1 VVEKPTIRPAVPNFG
16 SGPTCKR
23 PGWCVANLSG
33 ALVGRSHR
41 SKEGRGRLRQAIEL
55 TREVAG
61 IPKDYLIGI
70 MPGSD
75 TGAFECAMWSLL
87 GPRTVTVLDYES
99 FGQGWATDV
108 TKQLKLP
115 AKVLK
120 AEYGRLPNL
129 AEVDWNGDVVF
140 CYNGT
145 TSGVR
150 VPEACPPPAD
160 RGGLTLC
167 DATSA
172 IFAMPLPWDR
182 LDATTFSW
190 QKSLGG
196 EAAHG
201 MLILSPRAVERLTSY
216 TPPWPMPKIFRL
228 TKGGKL
234 IDGIFVGDTINT
246 PSMLCVEDYLD
257 ALNWAKG
264 VAFEGKTGLEA
275 LFARSARNLATVADF
290 VTRHDWIDFL
300 AVEPAIRSSTSIC
313 LKIVADWFLKLG
325 AEEQAAFCKKVSG
338 LLEAEK
344 VAFDVNA
351 YRDAPPGFRFWGGP
365 AVDSN
370 DLAAALEWL
379 AWAYETS
386 RPR

>member
-1 VVEKPTIRPAVPNFG
+1 MEKPQARPAVANFG

-23 PGWCVANLSG
+23 PGWNLNALSN

-41 SKEGRGRLRQAIEL
+41 SKAGRARLKQAIDL
-55 TREVAG
+55 TREVAR
-61 IPKDYLIGI
+61 IPQDYLIGI

-75 TGAFECAMWSLL
+75 TGAFEAAMWTML
-87 GPRTVTVLDYES
+87 GPKPVTVLDFES

-108 TKQLKLP
+108 TKQLKLS

-120 AEYGRLPNL
+120 APYGSLPNL
-129 AEVDWNGDVVF
+129 AEIDWNSDVVF
-140 CYNGT
+140 CWNGT
-145 TSGVR
+145 TSGVCI
-150 VPEACPPPAD
+150 PQSSPPPAN

-172 IFAMPLPWDR
+172 VFAMPMPWDR

-201 MLILSPRAVERLTSY
+201 MLVLSPRAVERLTTY
-216 TPPWPMPKIFRL
+216 APPWPLPKIFRL

-246 PSMLCVEDYLD
+246 PSMLCVEDYIDTLT
-257 ALNWAKG
+257 WAKNLSHD
-264 VAFEGKTGLEA
+264 GKTGLDA
-275 LFARSARNLATVADF
+275 LIARSAANLKVVEAFVAK
-290 VTRHDWIDFL
+290 TDWIDFL
-300 AVEPAIRSSTSIC
+300 ASDPACRSSTSIC
-313 LKIVADWFLKLG
+313 LKVVADWFLKLG
-325 AEEQAAFCKKVSG
+325 NEDQAAFCKKVSG
-338 LLEAEK
+338 TLEAEK
-344 VAFDVNA
+344 VAYDVNH

-365 AVDSN
+365 ACDPN
-370 DLAAALEWL
+370 DMAVAMEWL

-386 RPR
+386 RG